1 MASLEEAYSNEYQE
15 IIDPELAYDLYWAGI
30 ITDKSNFSCPS
41 DKCNA
46 RVTCINL
53 DQEKQDMHQS
63 PHFRGYKHSDECD
76 ATLHLD
82 KKTGIETPGQSA
94 QSKFVKNDA
103 VSDVFNLKRPKNQ
116 FAKKEPSGIDPNKVQ
131 KRSSRK
137 GKNTNGEEFYGGSEY
152 YSVRSLVSK
161 FIRYKKDDSLSEHKV
176 NISGTDL
183 AYKSLFKGVYQQ
195 PIEALPNENLVY
207 WGVAFIDFL
216 SNKECYKI
224 TFGETL
230 KSKDTQ
236 ARPSFFIPKKKIEEY
251 PVRNLVMKRLEKISS
266 LDDKRAFVFIY
277 SRPHASGESYINFNL
292 ESLDYLEIRYLD
304 LFEDLKK
311 KT

>member
-46 RVTCINL
+46 KVTCINL

-63 PHFRGYKHSDECD
+63 PHFRGYNHSGDCD
-76 ATLHLD
+76 AALHLD
-82 KKTGIETPGQSA
+82 NKAGVETSGQSA

-103 VSDVFNLKRPKNQ
+103 ISDVFNLKRPKNQ
-116 FAKKEPSGIDPNKVQ
+116 FAKKESTDIDPNKVQ

-137 GKNTNGEEFYGGSEY
+137 RKNTNGEEFYGGSEY

-161 FIRYKKDDSLSEHKV
+161 FIRYKKDDSLSDHKV
-176 NISGTDL
+176 NISGQDL

-195 PIEALPNENLVY
+195 PIDALPTEKLVY
-207 WGVAFIDFL
+207 WGVAFIDYL
-216 SNKECYKI
+216 SNKDCYKI
-224 TFGETL
+224 TFSETL
-230 KSKDTQ
+230 KNKDTQ
-236 ARPSFFIPKKKIEEY
+236 TRPSFFISTKTIEEY
-251 PVRNLVMKRLEKISS
+251 PVRNLVIKRLEKISN
-266 LDDKRAFVFIY
+266 LNDKRAFVFIY
-277 SRPHASGESYINFNL
+277 SKPYSSGESYINFDL